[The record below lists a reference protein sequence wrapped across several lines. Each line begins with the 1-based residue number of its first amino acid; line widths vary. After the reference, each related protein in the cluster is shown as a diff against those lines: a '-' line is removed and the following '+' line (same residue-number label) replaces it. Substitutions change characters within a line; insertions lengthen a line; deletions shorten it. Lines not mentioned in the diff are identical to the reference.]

1 MIDSSSGSTQAIL
14 LLLLLL
20 FPLSFLT
27 IHKYN
32 RKHTIMPPRKPS
44 TAEEI
49 TALAAKMRV
58 ADPLRDNGAFSS
70 LTTNDIMLWLMS
82 IGHINEIDPRMK
94 SARNPQEQ
102 REIAIG
108 NLRLALWDVQRFDY
122 LFPDNVYSKAPNFKI
137 SRLESWP
144 NWKKPHLEVR
154 QGGIGTQRLDGYKD
168 AERLKSYVMTHF
180 NMLAFTQPELAQNM
194 MNPPQGPAGNW
205 FGTKKIMGHA
215 ALDITAEGGRE
226 TPFVAYFNKDILL
239 FMEILDVKRVPWP
252 EPGPKFLKQLQE
264 SQEVKFGANPGA
276 PLVPMMETPK
286 IPLVV
291 VRYSYMEGRPE
302 GGSQFTLHLESRLRE
317 ILPSGA
323 SDDDV
328 RVELEKHMT
337 AGEEMPEAHLCML
350 ARLLSHNADLVDKEW
365 VDDQQSHWN
374 IPKEVKKE
382 TRISFFVPCSRP
394 RFKAVEEI
402 ETGKTPTPCTQCGEC
417 QKDAKKTMCGSCR
430 AVCYCSPE
438 CAKANWPKHKVDCKI
453 SKKIGNDPSS
463 LPKDTLYVPVRAY
476 IHWVADFGFA
486 SEQEA
491 VKMGGPPVTEPPRNE
506 YGTERFICRA
516 VLANEGKGQ
525 WDPHQGKVVYYD
537 RGAGTA
543 FLYDQRRSVMVRL
556 GPQEPA
562 KALVQ
567 GVIIPFHEVGYQQ
580 FAEVVQKRGLQG
592 QLLYVWVR
600 RVGDCIEVDLKDIP
614 DQRGIRWE

>member
-1 MIDSSSGSTQAIL
+1 
-14 LLLLLL
+14 
-20 FPLSFLT
+20 
-27 IHKYN
+27 
-32 RKHTIMPPRKPS
+32 MPPRKPS

-70 LTTNDIMLWLMS
+70 LTTNEIMLWLMS

-144 NWKKPHLEVR
+144 SWKNPHQEVR
-154 QGGIGTQRLDGYKD
+154 EGGEDPLRVDGYKD

-180 NMLAFTQPELAQNM
+180 NILAFTQPELL
-194 MNPPQGPAGNW
+194 NPPQGPW
-205 FGTKKIMGHA
+205 FGTKKIMCHA
-215 ALDITAEGGRE
+215 TIDITAEGGRE
-226 TPFVAYFNKDILL
+226 TPFLIYFYRDIILI
-239 FMEILDVKRVPWP
+239 MEILDVKRLPWP
-252 EPGPKFLKQLQE
+252 EPGPTFFKQLQE
-264 SQEVKFGANPGA
+264 SQEIKFGEDPGS
-276 PLVPMMETPK
+276 PLVPMLQTPK

-291 VRYSYMEGRPE
+291 VRYSYMEGRPK
-302 GGSQFTLHLESRLRE
+302 GGLHFMLHLQSRLRE
-317 ILPSGA
+317 ILPAGT

-328 RVELEKHMT
+328 RVEFEKRLT
-337 AGEEMPEAHLCML
+337 SGEEMPETDLRML
-350 ARLLSHNADLVDKEW
+350 ARLLSYNADLVDKEW
-365 VDDQQSHWN
+365 ADDEQSHWN
-374 IPKEVKKE
+374 IPNEVKKE
-382 TRISFFVPCSRP
+382 SRISFFVPCLRP
-394 RFKAVEEI
+394 RFKVVEEI
-402 ETGKTPTPCTQCGEC
+402 ETGKKPTPYTQCGEC
-417 QKDAKKTMCGSCR
+417 KKDAKKTMCSGCR
-430 AVCYCSPE
+430 AIYYCSPE
-438 CAKANWPKHKVDCKI
+438 CAKANWPKHKADCKI

-486 SEQEA
+486 SDQE
-491 VKMGGPPVTEPPRNE
+491 VVRMGGPPVEEPPRNE

-525 WDPHQGKVVYYD
+525 WDPHQEKVVYYD

-543 FLYDQRRSVMVRL
+543 FLYDRRRSVMVRL

-562 KALVQ
+562 KALVH
-567 GVIIPFHEVGYQQ
+567 GVVIPFHEAGYRQ